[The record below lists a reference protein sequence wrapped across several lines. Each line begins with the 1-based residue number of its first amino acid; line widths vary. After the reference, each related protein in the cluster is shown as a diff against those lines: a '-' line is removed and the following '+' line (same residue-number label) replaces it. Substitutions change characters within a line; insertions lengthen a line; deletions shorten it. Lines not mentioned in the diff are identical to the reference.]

1 MRLADDAPNERL
13 SDVVIAHRGAQLCRI
28 AEEAFAQYSAWHP
41 EAPAPVYIIGSEVP
55 IPGGAQ
61 ENEDSVTVTAPEDCE
76 ATLSTS
82 GRRSAPIIWRRHGS
96 VWLPLWCSP
105 GWNLPTKA

>member
-1 MRLADDAPNERL
+1 MYILQEKENWHERL

-41 EAPAPVYIIGSEVP
+41 EAPAPVYVIGSEVP

-76 ATLSTS
+76 ATLSTFRAAFCS
-82 GRRSAPIIWRRHGS
+82 NHLEAAWERVVAIVVQDRKS
-96 VWLPLWCSP
+96 VV
-105 GWNLPTKA
+105 